1 MYKYIISKHDKLIY
15 ESKAYSSKR
24 EAINLGFGYLDA
36 LESINDEYYSM
47 QIIEVD
53 HNWSL

>member
-1 MYKYIISKHDKLIY
+1 MYKYIISRHDKLIY

-47 QIIEVD
+47 QIIEVN
-53 HNWSL
+53 HN